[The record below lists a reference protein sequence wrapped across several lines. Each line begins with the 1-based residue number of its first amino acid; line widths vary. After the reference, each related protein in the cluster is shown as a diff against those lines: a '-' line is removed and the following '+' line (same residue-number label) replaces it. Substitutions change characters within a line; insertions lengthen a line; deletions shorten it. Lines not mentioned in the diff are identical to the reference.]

1 MRKIV
6 IWLLLAA
13 FVLSCL
19 PAVAET
25 MLPYNEGEEL
35 VYTGLAADLGMENNE
50 ESPVMQAYRE
60 RTGHNVRI
68 EWTTL
73 GWDDWLDRLNV
84 MCNAGNIP
92 DILWVTPVSDFI

>member
-6 IWLLLAA
+6 IWLLLTA

-60 RTGHNVRI
+60 RTGPQCPH
-68 EWTTL
+68 
-73 GWDDWLDRLNV
+73 
-84 MCNAGNIP
+84 
-92 DILWVTPVSDFI
+92 

>member
-73 GWDDWLDRLNV
+73 GWDDWLDSLNV
-84 MCNAGNIP
+84 M
-92 DILWVTPVSDFI
+92 